1 MTLQD
6 TNEKGLEKDLQG
18 VLTAIAS
25 EITQLHQLK
34 MGRKI
39 NRSSSCAKRPSVSC
53 LESVES
59 NFVYHMN
66 NTCYESYTPHKTL
79 QSAQKSDEL
88 DNQTI
93 QCGGE
98 YGKM

>member
-1 MTLQD
+1 MW
-6 TNEKGLEKDLQG
+6 KDQ
-18 VLTAIAS
+18 VLDR
-25 EITQLHQLK
+25 LDL
-34 MGRKI
+34 
-39 NRSSSCAKRPSVSC
+39 
-53 LESVES
+53 VES
-59 NFVYHMN
+59 NFVCHMN

-88 DNQTI
+88 DNQAI